1 MDKERQIEGYDRDK
15 IDERARRGVVVPL
28 GDLEQLKEY
37 IMLLSN
43 RQIRERYAQLA
54 SAYVEKR
61 IGWKF
66 VAGMPNRFASLD
78 NQEQVAPKSSVVQP
92 LG

>member
-1 MDKERQIEGYDRDK
+1 
-15 IDERARRGVVVPL
+15 
-28 GDLEQLKEY
+28 
-37 IMLLSN
+37 MLLSN